1 MTGIYGVLQMGR
13 QALATQQ
20 TGINVTAEN
29 IANVNTPGYSRKRP
43 VMETLPPVTT
53 GEAQIGT
60 GVTTREIERAYDR
73 HLTDQIADESEHLGK
88 WEAEKDGLERV
99 EMVFNE
105 SSGFG
110 LSQYLGEFWNAWEDL
125 VNNPSGASERKMLAG
140 AGETLAAYF
149 QRTYND
155 LCEIQDELNRSVG
168 QTVDAINL
176 KAGEIAGLN
185 EKIIRV
191 ETGGVNAND
200 YRDSRD
206 MLVKELSRM
215 VDVAVSE
222 QENGALVITLGDG
235 NRLVEG
241 SSSFDLTTLKNRSG
255 LDDVAWASNPTAS
268 INASLSGGMLD
279 GCLEVRDAAIPGYK
293 NDLEDLAEAIKTKVN
308 ELHKKGYGLDGTTD
322 KEFFAGS
329 LSQNNFAISTDISE
343 DVNKIAASATLTGL
357 PGDSAN
363 AMAIAEL
370 QYDLT
375 MDNGTASFNEH
386 YIALVS
392 RVGQDVQRATAGYD
406 QQEAML
412 SHLENRRES
421 ISGVS
426 LDEEMINM
434 LQFETA
440 YEAAA
445 KLINTVD
452 KMLDTLMSI
461 V

>member
-1 MTGIYGVLQMGR
+1 MAGIYGVLQVGR
-13 QALATQQ
+13 QALAAQQ
-20 TGINVTAEN
+20 TGINVTAQN
-29 IANVNTPGYSRKRP
+29 IANVNTPGYSRQRP
-43 VMETLPPVTT
+43 AMETSAPVAT
-53 GEAQIGT
+53 GEAQVGT

-73 HLTDQIADESEHLGK
+73 HLTDQIASESDHLGK

-110 LSQYLGEFWNAWEDL
+110 LSQYLGEFWNAWQDL
-125 VNNPSGASERKMLAG
+125 VNNPSGVSERKMLAG
-140 AGETLAAYF
+140 AGETLAANF

-155 LCEIQDELNRSVG
+155 LCEIQDEMNSGVV
-168 QTVDAINL
+168 QAIDAINL
-176 KAGEIAGLN
+176 KAREIADIN
-185 EKIIRV
+185 EKIVRV
-191 ETGGVNAND
+191 EAGGVNAND

-215 VDVAVSE
+215 IDVAVHE
-222 QENGALVITLGDG
+222 QEGGAVVITLADG

-241 SSSFDLTTLKNRSG
+241 TSSFALTTLKNTSG
-255 LDDVAWASNPTAS
+255 LDDAAWASNPTVS
-268 INASLSGGMLD
+268 INASISGGTLK
-279 GCLEVRDAAIPGYK
+279 GCLEVRDTAIEGYK
-293 NDLEDLAEAIKTKVN
+293 TDLADLAEGIKTAVN
-308 ELHKKGYGLDGTTD
+308 TLHRNGYGLDGATGNN
-322 KEFFAGS
+322 FFSGR
-329 LSQNNFAISTDISE
+329 LSQNDFELSAVISE
-343 DVNKIAASATLTGL
+343 NVNKIAASAGLTGL
-357 PGDSAN
+357 PGDGAN
-363 AMAIAEL
+363 AAAVAEL
-370 QYDLT
+370 QYALT
-375 MDNGTASFNEH
+375 MDGHSATFDEH
-386 YIALVS
+386 YSSLVS
-392 RVGQDVQRATAGYD
+392 RVGLDVQRACAGYD

-412 SHLENRRES
+412 SYLENRRES

-452 KMLDTLMSI
+452 EMLETLMSI